1 MGKDQQDFVN
11 RFGGLEMTDN
21 QLILEVIRRF
31 GYETDNDGQVLVY
44 TGLYEGDDGNIVEE
58 ENQIISEGWDELQ
71 NA

>member
-31 GYETDNDGQVLVY
+31 GYETDNDGQVLVF
-44 TGLYEGDDGNIVEE
+44 TGLYEDDDGNIVAEE
-58 ENQIISEGWDELQ
+58 KKTK
-71 NA
+71 

>member
-1 MGKDQQDFVN
+1 MGEDQQDFVN

-44 TGLYEGDDGNIVEE
+44 TGLYEGDDGNIVAE
-58 ENQIISEGWDELQ
+58 ENQIISEG
-71 NA
+71 

>member
-11 RFGGLEMTDN
+11 RYGGLEMTDN

-58 ENQIISEGWDELQ
+58 ENRIVSEG
-71 NA
+71 

>member
-1 MGKDQQDFVN
+1 VGSAQQNFVN

-44 TGLYEGDDGNIVEE
+44 TGLYKGDDGNIVDE
-58 ENQIISEGWDELQ
+58 ENQIISEG
-71 NA
+71 

>member
-1 MGKDQQDFVN
+1 MGEDQQDFVN

-44 TGLYEGDDGNIVEE
+44 TGLYEGDDGNIVAE
-58 ENQIISEGWDELQ
+58 ENQIVPEG
-71 NA
+71 

>member
-31 GYETDNDGQVLVY
+31 GYETDNDGQVLVF
-44 TGLYEGDDGNIVEE
+44 TGLYKDDDGNIVAE
-58 ENQIISEGWDELQ
+58 ENQIVPEG
-71 NA
+71 